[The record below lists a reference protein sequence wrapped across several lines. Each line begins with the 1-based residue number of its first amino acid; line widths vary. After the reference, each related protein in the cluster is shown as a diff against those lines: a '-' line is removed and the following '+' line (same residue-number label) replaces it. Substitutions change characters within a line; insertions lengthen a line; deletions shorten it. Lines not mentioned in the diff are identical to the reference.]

1 MGVEAIRNVRRVLG
15 GLVSLTAIAL
25 VMAKTRGPAEPS
37 SGAVGLIAAAGFVV
51 SLALFI
57 VVWRKEHAANEAAF
71 AERERAQLALMRLQ
85 LDLAKKKK
93 QAADAESAQE

>member
-1 MGVEAIRNVRRVLG
+1 MSVEAIRNVRRALG

-25 VMAKTRGPAEPS
+25 VVVETRGPAEPS
-37 SGAVGLIAAAGFVV
+37 SGTVGLIAAVGFVV
-51 SLALFI
+51 SLVLFV

-85 LDLAKKKK
+85 IDLAKKKASSGEPD
-93 QAADAESAQE
+93 QD

>member
-15 GLVSLTAIAL
+15 GLVALTAIAL
-25 VMAKTRGPAEPS
+25 VMVKTRGPAEPS
-37 SGAVGLIAAAGFVV
+37 SGTVGLIAAAGCCV
-51 SLALFI
+51 SLVLCI

-85 LDLAKKKK
+85 VELAKKK
-93 QAADAESAQE
+93 QAADAERPRD